1 MASECF
7 LELVVPLAEVEDQLV
22 EVACLAMEE
31 GVRVVA
37 VGSLQGFEWA
47 TLNLIYSL
55 QPMLI
60 GWKT

>member
-1 MASECF
+1 MAARVHRLGGEGVASECF

-22 EVACLAMEE
+22 EVASLAMEE

-47 TLNLIYSL
+47 T
-55 QPMLI
+55 
-60 GWKT
+60 